1 MAEEDN
7 SQDKTEEPSQRKLD
21 KAAEDGQV
29 LTSKEMFVF
38 TTLIMGLMV
47 LTSIPFFAQEFL
59 ATWKNF
65 FLFDLNYIINVSPYS
80 GLGKMIKYVI
90 YITLIVGVPLIITI
104 LITQMA
110 MGGIN
115 FAPKGFYFKSNRINL
130 LSGLKRIFS
139 SKGLVELIKSLF
151 KVGLLGGI
159 TFGVI
164 YLNIKDIIYLSERNL
179 YTALSNLLDN
189 FPQLT
194 ISLLIA
200 LGFIAIFDFI
210 WQKYTHIEKLKMTI
224 KEVKDEHKDSDGS
237 PEVKQ
242 KIRKLQNE
250 ISNRAATQTA
260 ALDNVQDASAIIT
273 NPTHFA
279 VAIKYEVGESGA
291 PVILAMGRGM
301 IAEKII
307 KLADDNKIT
316 VFQSPL
322 LARALYFTGEIG
334 KEISENL
341 YSAVASVLAYIFKIE
356 RGEETDYPDF
366 EIPEEMAF
374 DEYGKK
380 LNKDQ
385 E

>member
-59 ATWKNF
+59 AIWKKF
-65 FLFDLNYIINVSPYS
+65 FVFDLNYIINVSPYS
-80 GLGKMIKYVI
+80 GLEKMIKYII

-104 LITQMA
+104 LVTQMA

-115 FAPKGFYFKSNRINL
+115 FAPKAFYFKSNRINL

-164 YLNIKDIIYLSERNL
+164 YYNIKDIIYLSERNL
-179 YTALSNLLDN
+179 YTALSNLLEN
-189 FPQLT
+189 FPELT
-194 ISLLIA
+194 IALLIA

-224 KEVKDEHKDSDGS
+224 KEVKDEHKDTDGS

-242 KIRKLQNE
+242 RIRKLQNE

-260 ALDNVQDASAIIT
+260 ALENVKDASAIIT

-307 KLADDNKIT
+307 KLADDNNVT

-356 RGEETDYPDF
+356 RGEETDYPNF
-366 EIPEEMAF
+366 EIPDEMAF

-380 LNKDQ
+380 LKKDQ

>member
-1 MAEEDN
+1 MAEEES

-21 KAAEDGQV
+21 KASEDGQV
-29 LTSKEMFVF
+29 LSSKEMFVF

-47 LTSIPFFAQEFL
+47 LTTIPFFVKEFL
-59 ATWKNF
+59 SIWKIF
-65 FLFDLNYIINVSPYS
+65 FLFDMDYIINVSPMS
-80 GLGKMIKYVI
+80 GIGKMLSYVI
-90 YITLIVGVPLIITI
+90 NITLIIGVPLILTI

-110 MGGIN
+110 VGGIN
-115 FAPKGFYFKSNRINL
+115 FAPKALHFKTNRINL
-130 LSGLKRIFS
+130 LSGLKRMFS

-159 TFGVI
+159 TYFVI
-164 YLNIKDIIYLSERNL
+164 YYNIQDMLYLSERNL
-179 YTALSNLLDN
+179 YTALSNLLSN
-189 FPQLT
+189 FPKLT

-200 LGFIAIFDFI
+200 LGFIAIFDYI
-210 WQKYTHIEKLKMTI
+210 WQKYTHVEKLKMTI
-224 KEVKDEHKDSDGS
+224 KEVKDEHKDTDGS

-242 KIRKLQNE
+242 KIRRLQNE

-260 ALDNVQDASAIIT
+260 ALDNVKDASVIIT

-291 PVILAMGRGM
+291 PTILAMGRGM

-307 KLADDNKIT
+307 KLADENKVTI
-316 VFQSPL
+316 FQSPL
-322 LARALYFTGEIG
+322 LARAIYFTGEIG

-356 RGEETDYPDF
+356 RGEETDYPEFD
-366 EIPEEMAF
+366 IPTDLNF
-374 DEYGKK
+374 DEFGKQVK
-380 LNKDQ
+380 
-385 E
+385 

>member
-1 MAEEDN
+1 MAEEES

-21 KAAEDGQV
+21 KASEDGQV
-29 LTSKEMFVF
+29 LSSKEMFVF

-47 LTSIPFFAQEFL
+47 LTTIPFFVKEFL
-59 ATWKNF
+59 SIWKIF
-65 FLFDLNYIINVSPYS
+65 FLFDMDYIINVSPMS
-80 GLGKMIKYVI
+80 GIGKMLSYVI
-90 YITLIVGVPLIITI
+90 NITLIIGVPLILTI

-110 MGGIN
+110 VGGIN
-115 FAPKGFYFKSNRINL
+115 FAPKALHFKTNRINL
-130 LSGLKRIFS
+130 LSGLKRMFS

-159 TFGVI
+159 TFFVI
-164 YLNIKDIIYLSERNL
+164 YYNIQDMLYLSERNL
-179 YTALSNLLDN
+179 YTALSNLLSN
-189 FPQLT
+189 FPKLT

-200 LGFIAIFDFI
+200 LGFIAIFDYI
-210 WQKYTHIEKLKMTI
+210 WQKYTHVEKLKMTI
-224 KEVKDEHKDSDGS
+224 KEVKDEHKDTDGS

-242 KIRKLQNE
+242 KIRRLQNE

-260 ALDNVQDASAIIT
+260 ALDNVKDASVIIT

-291 PVILAMGRGM
+291 PTILAMGRGM

-307 KLADDNKIT
+307 KLADENKVTI
-316 VFQSPL
+316 FQSPL
-322 LARALYFTGEIG
+322 LARAIYFTGEIG

-356 RGEETDYPDF
+356 RGEETDYPEFD
-366 EIPEEMAF
+366 IPTDLNF
-374 DEYGKK
+374 DEFGKQVK
-380 LNKDQ
+380 
-385 E
+385 

>member
-1 MAEEDN
+1 MAEEES

-21 KAAEDGQV
+21 KASEDGQV
-29 LTSKEMFVF
+29 LSSKEMFVF

-47 LTSIPFFAQEFL
+47 LTTIPFFVKEFL
-59 ATWKNF
+59 SIWKIF
-65 FLFDLNYIINVSPYS
+65 FLFDMDYIINVSPMS
-80 GLGKMIKYVI
+80 GIGKMLSYVI
-90 YITLIVGVPLIITI
+90 NVTLIIGAPLILII

-110 MGGIN
+110 VGGIN
-115 FAPKGFYFKSNRINL
+115 FAPKALHFKTNRINL

-159 TFGVI
+159 TYFVI
-164 YLNIKDIIYLSERNL
+164 YYNIQDMLYLSERNL
-179 YTALSNLLDN
+179 YTALSNLLSN
-189 FPQLT
+189 FPKLT

-200 LGFIAIFDFI
+200 LGFIAIFDYI
-210 WQKYTHIEKLKMTI
+210 WQKYTHVEKLKMTI
-224 KEVKDEHKDSDGS
+224 KEVKDEHKDTDGS

-242 KIRKLQNE
+242 KIRRLQNE

-260 ALDNVQDASAIIT
+260 ALDNVKDASVIIT

-291 PVILAMGRGM
+291 PTILAMGRGM

-307 KLADDNKIT
+307 KLADENNIT
-316 VFQSPL
+316 IFQSPL
-322 LARALYFTGEIG
+322 LARAIYFTGEIG

-341 YSAVASVLAYIFKIE
+341 YTAVASVLAYIFKIE
-356 RGEETDYPDF
+356 RGEETDYPEFD
-366 EIPEEMAF
+366 IPADLNF
-374 DEYGKK
+374 DEFGKQVK
-380 LNKDQ
+380 
-385 E
+385 

>member
-1 MAEEDN
+1 
-7 SQDKTEEPSQRKLD
+7 
-21 KAAEDGQV
+21 
-29 LTSKEMFVF
+29 
-38 TTLIMGLMV
+38 
-47 LTSIPFFAQEFL
+47 
-59 ATWKNF
+59 
-65 FLFDLNYIINVSPYS
+65 
-80 GLGKMIKYVI
+80 
-90 YITLIVGVPLIITI
+90 
-104 LITQMA
+104 
-110 MGGIN
+110 
-115 FAPKGFYFKSNRINL
+115 
-130 LSGLKRIFS
+130 
-139 SKGLVELIKSLF
+139 
-151 KVGLLGGI
+151 
-159 TFGVI
+159 
-164 YLNIKDIIYLSERNL
+164 
-179 YTALSNLLDN
+179 
-189 FPQLT
+189 
-194 ISLLIA
+194 
-200 LGFIAIFDFI
+200 
-210 WQKYTHIEKLKMTI
+210 MTI
-224 KEVKDEHKDSDGS
+224 KEVKDEHKDTDGS

-242 KIRKLQNE
+242 RIRKLQNE

-260 ALDNVQDASAIIT
+260 ALENVKDASAIIT

-307 KLADDNKIT
+307 KLAGDNNIT

-356 RGEETDYPDF
+356 RGEETDYPNF
-366 EIPEEMAF
+366 EIPDEMAF

>member
-7 SQDKTEEPSQRKLD
+7 SQDKTEEPSQRKLE

-38 TTLIMGLMV
+38 TSLIMGLMV
-47 LTSIPFFAQEFL
+47 LSSVPFFASDFL
-59 ATWKNF
+59 AVWKNF
-65 FLFDLNYIINVSPYS
+65 FIFDLNNVINTPIFNR
-80 GLGKMIKYVI
+80 LEKMIKYVV
-90 YITLIVGVPLIITI
+90 YITLIVGFPLIITAI
-104 LITQMA
+104 ITQMA

-115 FAPKGFYFKSNRINL
+115 FAPKSFHFKSNRINL
-130 LSGLKRIFS
+130 LTGLKRIFS
-139 SKGLVELIKSLF
+139 TKGLVELIKSLF

-159 TFGVI
+159 TFIVI

-179 YTALSNLLDN
+179 YNALSSLLGN

-194 ISLLIA
+194 IALLIA

-224 KEVKDEHKDSDGS
+224 KEVKDEHKDTDGS

-250 ISNRAATQTA
+250 ISNKAASQSA
-260 ALDNVQDASAIIT
+260 SLSNVKDASAIIT

-279 VAIKYEVGESGA
+279 IAIKYNVGESGA
-291 PVILAMGRGM
+291 PIILAMGRGM

-307 KLADDNKIT
+307 ELADANNIT

-356 RGEETDYPDF
+356 RGEETDYPNF
-366 EIPEEMAF
+366 ELPDDMAF

-380 LNKDQ
+380 INKY
-385 E
+385 

>member
-1 MAEEDN
+1 MAEEES

-21 KAAEDGQV
+21 KASEDGQV
-29 LTSKEMFVF
+29 LSSKEMFVF

-47 LTSIPFFAQEFL
+47 LTTIPFFVKEFL
-59 ATWKNF
+59 SIWKIF
-65 FLFDLNYIINVSPYS
+65 FLFDMDYIINVSPMS
-80 GLGKMIKYVI
+80 GIGKMLSYVI
-90 YITLIVGVPLIITI
+90 NITLIIGVPLILTI

-110 MGGIN
+110 VGGIN
-115 FAPKGFYFKSNRINL
+115 FAPKALHFKTNRINL
-130 LSGLKRIFS
+130 LSGLKRMFS

-159 TFGVI
+159 TYFVI
-164 YLNIKDIIYLSERNL
+164 YYNIQDMLYLSERNL
-179 YTALSNLLDN
+179 YTALSNLLSN
-189 FPQLT
+189 FPKLT

-200 LGFIAIFDFI
+200 LGFIAIFDYI
-210 WQKYTHIEKLKMTI
+210 WQKYTHVEKLKMTI
-224 KEVKDEHKDSDGS
+224 KEVKDEHKDTDGS

-242 KIRKLQNE
+242 KIRRLQNE

-260 ALDNVQDASAIIT
+260 ALDNVKDASVIIT

-291 PVILAMGRGM
+291 PIILAMGRGM

-307 KLADDNKIT
+307 KLADENKVTI
-316 VFQSPL
+316 FQSPL
-322 LARALYFTGEIG
+322 LARAIYFTGEIG

-356 RGEETDYPDF
+356 RGEETDYPEFD
-366 EIPEEMAF
+366 IPTDLNF
-374 DEYGKK
+374 DEFGKQVK
-380 LNKDQ
+380 
-385 E
+385 

>member
-47 LTSIPFFAQEFL
+47 LTSIPFFAQGFL
-59 ATWKNF
+59 AIWKNF

>member
-1 MAEEDN
+1 MAEEES

-21 KAAEDGQV
+21 KASEDGQV
-29 LTSKEMFVF
+29 LSSKEMFVF

-47 LTSIPFFAQEFL
+47 LTTIPFYVKEFL
-59 ATWKNF
+59 SIWKIF
-65 FLFDLNYIINVSPYS
+65 FLFDMDYIINVSPMS
-80 GLGKMIKYVI
+80 GIGKMLSYVI
-90 YITLIVGVPLIITI
+90 NVTLIIGAPLILII

-110 MGGIN
+110 VGGIN
-115 FAPKGFYFKSNRINL
+115 FAPKALHFKTNRINL
-130 LSGLKRIFS
+130 LSGLKRMFS

-159 TFGVI
+159 TYFVI
-164 YLNIKDIIYLSERNL
+164 YFNIQDMLYLSERNL
-179 YTALSNLLDN
+179 YTALSNLLSN
-189 FPQLT
+189 FPKLT

-200 LGFIAIFDFI
+200 LGFIAIFDYI
-210 WQKYTHIEKLKMTI
+210 WQKYTHVEKLKMTI
-224 KEVKDEHKDSDGS
+224 KEVKDEHKDTDGS

-242 KIRKLQNE
+242 KIRRLQNE

-260 ALDNVQDASAIIT
+260 ALDNVKDASVIIT

-291 PVILAMGRGM
+291 PTILAMGRGM

-307 KLADDNKIT
+307 KLADENKVTI
-316 VFQSPL
+316 FQSPL
-322 LARALYFTGEIG
+322 LARAIYFTGEIG

-356 RGEETDYPDF
+356 RGEETDYPEFD
-366 EIPEEMAF
+366 IPTDLNF
-374 DEYGKK
+374 DEFGKQVK
-380 LNKDQ
+380 
-385 E
+385 

>member
-1 MAEEDN
+1 MAEEDS

-29 LTSKEMFVF
+29 LSSKEMFVF

-47 LTSIPFFAQEFL
+47 LSSIPFYIKEFL
-59 ATWKNF
+59 SIWKF
-65 FLFDLNYIINVSPYS
+65 FFIFDLDSLNNVSPM
-80 GLGKMIKYVI
+80 LGIEKLIRYVI
-90 YITLIVGVPLIITI
+90 YITLIVGVPLILTI

-110 MGGIN
+110 IGGIN
-115 FAPKGFYFKSNRINL
+115 FAPKGFHFKSNRINL
-130 LSGLKRIFS
+130 FSGLKRIFS

-159 TFGVI
+159 TYGVI
-164 YLNIKDIIYLSERNL
+164 YYNIKDIIYLSERNL
-179 YTALSNLLDN
+179 YTALSNLLGN
-189 FPQLT
+189 FPELT
-194 ISLLIA
+194 IALLVA

-242 KIRKLQNE
+242 KIRRLQNE

-260 ALDNVQDASAIIT
+260 ALDNVKDASVIIT

-279 VAIKYEVGESGA
+279 VAIKYEVGETGA
-291 PVILAMGRGM
+291 PIIIAMGRGM

-307 KLADDNKIT
+307 KLGNETSIT

-322 LARALYFTGEIG
+322 LARAIYFTGEIG

-356 RGEETDYPDF
+356 RGEETDYPEFNLPDD
-366 EIPEEMAF
+366 MNF

-380 LNKDQ
+380 IK
-385 E
+385 